1 MFFLGGD
8 LEILVFL
15 GMFTIFFTSLA
26 HLIVKIV
33 TLQEGFNA
41 GNQVNHQTTRSMFSS
56 QRPRGNPSYDRLI
69 RKMKLTDLSGMSV
82 EQASSTYASFFNCGD
97 LASKPFFSS
106 PYVQQVLNIGA
117 VQVSPEAIAGS
128 YSSSPPRE
136 SSSSGAFWSSM
147 PESSTEAIEVCANPI
162 CSTPVTVFDFRCF
175 KCRNRFCSG
184 CKGSGVTCQQCS

>member
-41 GNQVNHQTTRSMFSS
+41 GNQVNHQTTHSMFSS
-56 QRPRGNPSYDRLI
+56 QRPRGNPSYDQLI

-106 PYVQQVLNIGA
+106 PYVQQSSISGQFKLALRPSQGHTLLLLQQNQ
-117 VQVSPEAIAGS
+117 VQVVHFGHQCQNHRPKPLRYVRMQPVQHLLQCLTFDVSNVAIGFAVV
-128 YSSSPPRE
+128 
-136 SSSSGAFWSSM
+136 AKDL
-147 PESSTEAIEVCANPI
+147 A
-162 CSTPVTVFDFRCF
+162 
-175 KCRNRFCSG
+175 
-184 CKGSGVTCQQCS
+184 